1 MNGSIKSDEERE
13 FTFTEGRGN
22 TVIDLVR
29 GDEERIGS
37 LRIGGNIDSDH
48 YPVEVEIDVKR
59 RDGRKEQ
66 KKKRRMDVR
75 GIRKEERSLR
85 ES

>member
-13 FTFTEGRGN
+13 FTFTGGRGN

-66 KKKRRMDVR
+66 KKKRRTDVR
-75 GIRKEERSLR
+75 EIRKEERSLR

>member
-1 MNGSIKSDEERE
+1 MR
-13 FTFTEGRGN
+13 
-22 TVIDLVR
+22 
-29 GDEERIGS
+29 RIGS

-66 KKKRRMDVR
+66 KKKRRKDVR
-75 GIRKEERSLR
+75 GTRKEERSLR